1 MGVFTFVV
9 GKLIYPV
16 LFTTG
21 ATVFAFRLGNELPIA
36 ARRAGRSIGMGY
48 NYFKVT
54 LRVRHCWWVMR
65 GIVFHSGVEAGERDS
80 LSVQED
86 VTASARVHAGI

>member
-1 MGVFTFVV
+1 MGVILYIF

-16 LFTTG
+16 LFTSG
-21 ATVFAFRLGNELPIA
+21 ATYFAFRLGNELPIA

-54 LRVRHCWWVMR
+54 LKVRQIITSFISEVLL
-65 GIVFHSGVEAGERDS
+65 I
-80 LSVQED
+80 
-86 VTASARVHAGI
+86 